1 MPRLRK
7 IRFVPF
13 LLAALAVAAFVPMP
27 AWGQGAGLLDQQQD
41 PDDEPDRD
49 ADELERNGLRGIL
62 GPDRDIEAGNAGQ
75 GLIGADG
82 LRGGALPDAATA
94 NRDITDRQPG
104 DEPDRNAILRDRQL
118 RDPDA
123 VDETALDQNI
133 EEDPYAALGIRAGS
147 FLLFPEVTTDTV
159 YTDNVFQSA
168 VVKEGDWSV
177 ELAPSLAI
185 RSDWSRHSLEFTT
198 RALRSY
204 HDRFQTEE
212 DKTFSAGVAGQFD
225 IRHRTN
231 LVADANYTEYLE
243 DRSSNDLPTGTVER
257 PKIRNRDVS
266 LEGNHAFNRVS
277 LTLRGEI
284 EEEAYGESILI
295 DGTVENNADRDFT
308 ERRLTGRVAYEFRPD
323 VAAFIETSVNER
335 EFDEEVN
342 RNGRLNSSKGYD
354 MQGGLSFQLTGKLTG
369 EVSAGY
375 AIQKPDDTLLEDL
388 DGLIVNAA
396 LEWQVTGLTTL
407 QFDASSDID
416 ESIDADSTGSLV
428 TAATVSVEHRP
439 RRHIVLGASLGYE
452 HDEDSGAGKLDQTWQ
467 LGLTGEYFISR
478 SVALTAGYDYE
489 KNIEDDS
496 ADNYSVNEVRFG
508 VRVRR

>member
-13 LLAALAVAAFVPMP
+13 LLAALAAAAFVPMP
-27 AWGQGAGLLDQQQD
+27 AWGQEVVLPNRLEN
-41 PDDEPDRD
+41 PDAELDRD
-49 ADELERNGLRGIL
+49 IEELERSELRGIL
-62 GPDRDIEAGNAGQ
+62 DPELEDEARFARRRANRAE
-75 GLIGADG
+75 A
-82 LRGGALPDAATA
+82 LRGATLPDADRA
-94 NRDITDRQPG
+94 NLDIFGRQPG
-104 DEPDRNAILRDRQL
+104 DALNPNPLLGDQPPRPVAEGELDPDR
-118 RDPDA
+118 
-123 VDETALDQNI
+123 

-147 FLLFPEVTTDTV
+147 FLLFPEVTADTV

-168 VVKEGDWSV
+168 VVKKGDWSV

-225 IRHRTN
+225 IRRRTN
-231 LVADANYTEYLE
+231 LVADANYIEYLE
-243 DRSSNDLPTGTVER
+243 DRSSNDLPTDTAER
-257 PKIRNRDVS
+257 PKIRNRDLS

-335 EFDEEVN
+335 EFDEVVN

-452 HDEDSGAGKLDQTWQ
+452 HDEDSGAGELDQTWQ
-467 LGLTGEYFISR
+467 LGLTGEYIISR